1 MSNIMSRAEL
11 ERIKASV
18 LPSIE
23 NNSKLERKKA
33 LKAKSDE
40 RLKNWPNTLEA
51 LRLKKESFIKDRE
64 AEEEAKRQEID
75 REVGFL
81 FDCVMMKRCMLYPGA
96 SYFLQEA
103 EIRRLAR
110 LDAMKKANDLI
121 YAQTDKMKLLKS
133 QKLYA
138 DVIHTRYG
146 QIDHKHKVKEHDRE
160 IDKDYHEKTIAE
172 VARLKAL
179 EEEKVEKTRKLVGEI
194 KIARFEQL
202 DDVRRRKEEQE
213 RLERENGIAMKE
225 KAIASLAAEMKE
237 IEAKKKI
244 AAANNMRMLKANS
257 DLKSIREQLIAEEK
271 AAEAERDAQ
280 VEGIEARKAA
290 LKRLEKERFEK
301 SQVARQRM
309 IDAAVEQLAKRSSAD
324 NALLDRQ
331 VQDLKDKE
339 DKKFS
344 DKAARLEAEY
354 AETVASRTAQVEAK
368 RAFLEKQ
375 KREDD
380 ILAAKWKKENEDA
393 IQAEKDKVR
402 RAREATIAC
411 KELQRQEAEKV
422 HRQRLE
428 DRQRE
433 IEQTRFLQSI
443 DVSDESRFVELCQAE
458 IERNIKLGKP
468 VYTLLKALEY
478 SAPKLLPAKT
488 IPIDRNNVKG
498 NKD

>member
-1 MSNIMSRAEL
+1 
-11 ERIKASV
+11 
-18 LPSIE
+18 
-23 NNSKLERKKA
+23 
-33 LKAKSDE
+33 
-40 RLKNWPNTLEA
+40 
-51 LRLKKESFIKDRE
+51 
-64 AEEEAKRQEID
+64 
-75 REVGFL
+75 
-81 FDCVMMKRCMLYPGA
+81 
-96 SYFLQEA
+96 
-103 EIRRLAR
+103 
-110 LDAMKKANDLI
+110 
-121 YAQTDKMKLLKS
+121 MKLLKS

-138 DVIHTRYG
+138 DVIHTRFG
-146 QIDHKHKVKEHDRE
+146 QIDHKQDVKNKDVE
-160 IDKDYHEKTIAE
+160 IDKDYHQKTLKE

-179 EEEKVEKTRKLVGEI
+179 EDEKVEKTRKLVGEI

-202 DDVRRRKEEQE
+202 DEVRRRKEETE
-213 RLERENGIAMKE
+213 RLERENGIAMKD
-225 KAIASLAAEMKE
+225 KAIASLAAELKE
-237 IEAKKKI
+237 IEAKKKA
-244 AAANNMRMLKANS
+244 AAANNLRMLKANS
-257 DLKSIREQLIAEEK
+257 DLKSIREKMIAEEK
-271 AAEAERDAQ
+271 AAEAERDAE

-301 SQVARQRM
+301 SQVSRQRM
-309 IDAAVEQLAKRSSAD
+309 IDAAVEQLAKRSNAD

-339 DKKFS
+339 DKKFH

-375 KREDD
+375 KIEDD
-380 ILAAKWKKENEDA
+380 FLVAKWKRENEEG
-393 IQAEKDKVR
+393 IQREKEKVE
-402 RAREATIAC
+402 RARQATIAC
-411 KELQRQEAEKV
+411 KATQKADGEVVR
-422 HRQRLE
+422 RQREE

-458 IERNIKLGKP
+458 IERNIRLGKP